1 VNLRCDCN
9 GDAAAGKTP
18 LCRPHH
24 IFDPGCNVKSAKT
37 PLQHDPNGSVRRP
50 DCGLGGFD
58 GWLGNDPRDMAI
70 FPEREALL
78 RARQMSQSAYMPSR
92 RQEDWTGGPG
102 ASDRRWR
109 RPPPGARFVRMAG
122 LDSLPP
128 SCVLCHSCFFEFYNI
143 QRPENAAAGL
153 VKARAHAVAMIVDG
167 LQSGLADSIDDQPLL
182 ALGSWFTLNSTLGT
196 KPDTG
201 KLRGRRTVWPLP
213 TSGKPTG
220 GVVAAAGSQ
229 GSRLHLA
236 GQILKWG
243 INLAG
248 GLVPA
253 LKHLSTNM
261 GAAFWDGI
269 GQVFRYDLRK
279 VVETR
284 VKMIGQKQ
292 ITPLTPWV
300 DDWHNNVPEWLR
312 RFIVAALASR
322 GETYA
327 SKDISDRRRE
337 QKFRERYAILMFM
350 LRSINPRCSEPL
362 HNALHRLSFFSG
374 DSWVFRKILAR
385 LNVLPS
391 EENARMQR
399 KYAAL
404 ETLEARKLW
413 ILDMLSKGY
422 YIMFGDDNL
431 DWRNPGSRIHVWQQ
445 QKGNI
450 GVHILNR
457 QVMAMDAPPGVE
469 NLDDEFVRPVL
480 RVLVSQ
486 AEVAGAVGG
495 ADSAA
500 GGQDGRAANG
510 VGLGSA
516 GGAGADHIGARAG
529 WRQVVLGAKAAAAEG
544 PLRGGRSGQGD
555 RRRQD
560 HGGKR
565 R

>member
-1 VNLRCDCN
+1 MADSQPAAGATAAAATPAAIPDPARCVPCGPCANRLCPHKFYVNLRCDCN

-37 PLQHDPNGSVRRP
+37 P
-50 DCGLGGFD
+50 
-58 GWLGNDPRDMAI
+58 
-70 FPEREALL
+70 
-78 RARQMSQSAYMPSR
+78 
-92 RQEDWTGGPG
+92 
-102 ASDRRWR
+102 
-109 RPPPGARFVRMAG
+109 
-122 LDSLPP
+122 
-128 SCVLCHSCFFEFYNI
+128 
-143 QRPENAAAGL
+143 
-153 VKARAHAVAMIVDG
+153 
-167 LQSGLADSIDDQPLL
+167 
-182 ALGSWFTLNSTLGT
+182 
-196 KPDTG
+196 
-201 KLRGRRTVWPLP
+201 
-213 TSGKPTG
+213 
-220 GVVAAAGSQ
+220 
-229 GSRLHLA
+229 
-236 GQILKWG
+236 
-243 INLAG
+243 
-248 GLVPA
+248 

-469 NLDDEFVRPVL
+469 NLDDEFVL
-480 RVLVSQ
+480 RKEISYV
-486 AEVAGAVGG
+486 
-495 ADSAA
+495 
-500 GGQDGRAANG
+500 
-510 VGLGSA
+510 
-516 GGAGADHIGARAG
+516 
-529 WRQVVLGAKAAAAEG
+529 
-544 PLRGGRSGQGD
+544 
-555 RRRQD
+555 
-560 HGGKR
+560 
-565 R
+565 